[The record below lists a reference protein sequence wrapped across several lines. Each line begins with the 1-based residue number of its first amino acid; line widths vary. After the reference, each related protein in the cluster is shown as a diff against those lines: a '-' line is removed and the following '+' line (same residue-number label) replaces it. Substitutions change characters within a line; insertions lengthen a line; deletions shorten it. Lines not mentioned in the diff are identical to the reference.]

1 MYNMK
6 AGLHVLTLMS
16 HLQAIVL

>member
-6 AGLHVLTLMS
+6 AGLHVLTVLS
-16 HLQAIVL
+16 HLQALVV